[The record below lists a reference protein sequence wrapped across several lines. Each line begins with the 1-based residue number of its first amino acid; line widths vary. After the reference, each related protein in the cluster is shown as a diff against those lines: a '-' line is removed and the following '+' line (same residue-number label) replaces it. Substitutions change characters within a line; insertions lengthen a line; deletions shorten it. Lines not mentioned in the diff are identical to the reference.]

1 MFLSE
6 HRKKFWVN
14 PQIQGGL
21 IMRAG
26 FCWVIYHLVLW
37 HGIFVI
43 RYIGHRME
51 VVTGNVHE
59 RSVATIYGD
68 FAADYSVFAIL
79 ACFLA
84 PLCAYDLLRQSH
96 RVAGP
101 LARFEGALKKLMAGQ
116 TVQPI
121 QLRPRDQLTHFQ
133 NVFNEFLEFYVQRQ
147 RQNAEQVNTLSAEE
161 VAIIERVLGNSDSN
175 PARGVRVA
183 VPADDGVEHKGES
196 LAAVLP

>member
-1 MFLSE
+1 MFLAE

-37 HGIFVI
+37 HGIFLI

-51 VVTGNVHE
+51 VLTGHVHE
-59 RSVATIYGD
+59 RSVAAIYRD
-68 FAADYSVFAIL
+68 FAADYSVFGIL
-79 ACFLA
+79 AFMLA

-101 LARFEGALKKLMAGQ
+101 LVRFENALKRLMAGEV
-116 TVQPI
+116 VQPI

-133 NVFNEFLEFYVQRQ
+133 NVFNEFLQFYSMNHAAEARQ
-147 RQNAEQVNTLSAEE
+147 LHIPGIDAKALVRALECKHDSDARTHQSCAQN
-161 VAIIERVLGNSDSN
+161 
-175 PARGVRVA
+175 
-183 VPADDGVEHKGES
+183 DGSHLLDRMALEHSKS
-196 LAAVLP
+196 